1 MMIYKYTRP
10 LSHCTIVCRKKLER
24 PALLVLGLREYKN
37 HHDLASTNSRYR
49 LKKSC
54 LGMAKFFAP
63 LTVSVKSALA
73 VTEGNLF
80 ILWFA

>member
-1 MMIYKYTRP
+1 MVFFIHVHGKAINNNNSIMIMWHSHKYTVP
-10 LSHCTIVCRKKLER
+10 FSHCTFVCRKKLER

-54 LGMAKFFAP
+54 LGMVNFLP
-63 LTVSVKSALA
+63 L
-73 VTEGNLF
+73 
-80 ILWFA
+80 